1 MHREGLFFGRMPGQ
15 EQSLLREGACI
26 GEWPTKGKLMLME
39 SVHYRMFFLFVV
51 LMSLLTTINS

>member
-39 SVHYRMFFLFVV
+39 SVHCRMFF
-51 LMSLLTTINS
+51 SSCCINVIINYY